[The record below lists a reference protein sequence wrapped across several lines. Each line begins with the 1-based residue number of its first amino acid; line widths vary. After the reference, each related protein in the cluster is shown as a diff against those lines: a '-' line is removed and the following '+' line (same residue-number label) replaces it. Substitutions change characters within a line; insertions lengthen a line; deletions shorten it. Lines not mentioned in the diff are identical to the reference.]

1 MKLRGLALACL
12 GAVAFTGCGDAGGE
26 PAVEELVGV
35 SEAAAT
41 ATRIYATEASLELS
55 FETMGTFETRN
66 GVRSLILHATANRYL
81 QNVFSFVPDDA
92 FGQANIISERRF
104 EVVLPEG
111 HELNSILSGL
121 PLFISVNTFTG
132 TPTSYT
138 AKIEVYPRFFDFR
151 GASSVYIEEAVDPVY
166 VVNGVDNLVYRGRA
180 DVLADSL
187 VVTAEDGTPLVSRVD
202 ADTFRLDWSYSAV
215 KQAMDPHT
223 TPLTFT
229 ASTLGGQSVQKTA
242 RLVARVTSLALTT
255 EDPYQVWPSESCRPE
270 VYSCIHS
277 KPAGT
282 TDYGDCGSN
291 RQVSRCMYV
300 TNACEVAPSVAL
312 ALTPVDASAL
322 EPAIDAWN
330 DGSNGGAWHHL
341 EPIDAYST
349 PVCTTPPATIQAVM
363 NEVHGGLSQQYQGF
377 PAIEDGVFTDRAGLS
392 QSVFFVNGYYGNGEA
407 LLAAI
412 DAYAGGGAVHAWI
425 GDYEVPCHNCHQ
437 FNQVAVLFYPASG
450 KVLVLQGYTGYDS

>member
-12 GAVAFTGCGDAGGE
+12 GAVAFTGCGESAGDV
-26 PAVEELVGV
+26 AVDEQVGV

-55 FETMGTFETRN
+55 FETMGTFETRE

-92 FGQANIISERRF
+92 FGKANIISERRF

-138 AKIEVYPRFFDFR
+138 AKIEVFPRFFDFR

-166 VVNGVDNLVYRGRA
+166 VVHGGDNLIYRGRA
-180 DVLADSL
+180 NVLADSL
-187 VVTAEDGTPLVSRVD
+187 AVSAEDGIPQVSRVD
-202 ADTFRLDWSYSAV
+202 ADTFKLDWTYTAV

-229 ASTLGGQSVQKTA
+229 ASTAGGQSVQKTA

-255 EDPYQVWPSESCRPE
+255 DDPYQVWPSPPCLPE
-270 VYSCIHS
+270 VYTCIHS

-282 TDYGDCGSN
+282 TDFGDCGSN

-300 TNACEVAPSVAL
+300 ANLCEVSPAAAL
-312 ALTPVDASAL
+312 SLTPVDASSL
-322 EPAIDAWN
+322 SPAIAAWN
-330 DGSNGGAWHHL
+330 AGSNNGAWHHL

-349 PVCTTPPATIQAVM
+349 PACTNPPATIQAVM
-363 NEVHGGLSQQYQGF
+363 EEVHGGLSQQYQGF
-377 PAIEDGVFTDRAGLS
+377 PAIEDGVFTNRAGLS
-392 QSVFFVNGYYGNGEA
+392 QSVFFENGYYGNGVA

-412 DAYAGGGAVHAWI
+412 DAYAGGGNVQAWI
-425 GDYEVPCHNCHQ
+425 ADYEVPCHNCHQ
-437 FNQVAVLFYPASG
+437 FNKVAVLFYPSSG